1 MSDTNI
7 TQLKIRAEYLR
18 TELNKHNELYY
29 GSDNPAIPDAEY
41 DRLFQELQSI
51 ENQYPE
57 LLIEDSPTKRVGGKA
72 LSFFKSVTHKVPM
85 LSIRTE
91 TEIKAEGAIAFDS
104 RIRKELN
111 DTQLDSLEYITEL
124 KYDGLAINLRYENG
138 LLVQASTRGDGYTG
152 EDVTENVKTIRRIP
166 LRLKASKVAIP
177 EVVEVR
183 GEIYMSREDFN
194 SLNYQQ
200 NHLMHKGDKTA
211 KTFMNPRNAAAGSLR
226 QLDSKVTAKRILSF
240 FAYGAGEISPQ
251 PEHGLFKTHTEL
263 LSTLKSW
270 GIQVS
275 DMIGTA
281 KNAEELIAYHQHVES
296 IRDQLPF
303 EIDGVVYKVN
313 SLSTQKEL
321 GFVSREPRWAVAHKF
336 APQEQITKV
345 LSIDVQVGRTGKLTP
360 VARLHPVLVGGVMVT
375 NATLHNELE
384 AWRKDVRVGDTV
396 VVRRAGDVVP
406 EIVTVLL
413 DRRQADAEQ
422 FTMPR
427 ICPVCNAMAVR
438 EEGEADYR
446 CAGGLNCSAQR
457 KQSILHFVQRKAVE
471 VEGLGDKLVEQL
483 VDSGYVTTLPDLYRL
498 ELESL
503 SSLDRM
509 GDKSAQN
516 ILHALEKSKKTTLS
530 KFLYG
535 LGIRYVGENTS
546 KLLAQHFAKLENIM
560 AASMEQLLT
569 IDDIGPIAAKS
580 IFKYFSLPYNRDM
593 ISELELCG
601 IYWDE
606 NAPISKS
613 DKLSGKTFV
622 LTGTFPTLSREQARE
637 LIETAGG
644 KVSTSVSVK
653 TNYVVAGSE
662 AGSKLTKAQELNLYI
677 LDEVALL
684 AML

>member
-1 MSDTNI
+1 MPDTNI
-7 TQLKIRAEYLR
+7 TQLKTRAEYLC

-29 GSDNPAIPDAEY
+29 SSDNPAIPDAEY
-41 DRLFQELQSI
+41 DKLFQELQSI

-57 LLIEDSPTKRVGGKA
+57 LLIEDSPTKRIGGKA
-72 LSFFKSVTHKVPM
+72 LNFFKSVTHKVPM

-111 DTQLDSLEYITEL
+111 PSQLDSLEYITEL

-166 LRLKASKVAIP
+166 LRLKASEVAIP
-177 EVVEVR
+177 DVVEVR

-194 SLNYQQ
+194 NLNHQQ
-200 NHLMHKGDKTA
+200 NHLMRKGDKTA

-275 DMIGTA
+275 DTIGTA
-281 KNAEELIAYHQHVES
+281 KNAEELMAYHQHVES

-345 LSIDVQVGRTGKLTP
+345 LGIDVQVGRTGKLTP

-422 FTMPR
+422 FIMPS

-446 CAGGLNCSAQR
+446 CVGGLNCSAQR

-498 ELESL
+498 ELETL

-546 KLLAQHFAKLENIM
+546 KLLAQHFVKLENIM
-560 AASMEQLLT
+560 SASIEQLLT

-601 IYWDE
+601 IHWDE
-606 NAPISKS
+606 DVPISKS

-644 KVSTSVSVK
+644 KVSTSVSAK

-662 AGSKLTKAQELNLYI
+662 AGSKLTKAQELNLHI
-677 LDEVALL
+677 LDEVAFL

>member
-1 MSDTNI
+1 
-7 TQLKIRAEYLR
+7 
-18 TELNKHNELYY
+18 
-29 GSDNPAIPDAEY
+29 
-41 DRLFQELQSI
+41 
-51 ENQYPE
+51 
-57 LLIEDSPTKRVGGKA
+57 
-72 LSFFKSVTHKVPM
+72 
-85 LSIRTE
+85 
-91 TEIKAEGAIAFDS
+91 
-104 RIRKELN
+104 
-111 DTQLDSLEYITEL
+111 
-124 KYDGLAINLRYENG
+124 
-138 LLVQASTRGDGYTG
+138 
-152 EDVTENVKTIRRIP
+152 
-166 LRLKASKVAIP
+166 
-177 EVVEVR
+177 
-183 GEIYMSREDFN
+183 MSREDFN
-194 SLNYQQ
+194 SLNHQQ

-240 FAYGAGEISPQ
+240 FAYGAGEIFPQ

-281 KNAEELIAYHQHVES
+281 KNAEELMAYHQHVES

-345 LSIDVQVGRTGKLTP
+345 LGIDVQVGRTGKLTP

-422 FTMPR
+422 FIMPR

-438 EEGEADYR
+438 EESEADYR

-483 VDSGYVTTLPDLYRL
+483 VDGGYVTTLPDLYRL
-498 ELESL
+498 ELKTL

-516 ILHALEKSKKTTLS
+516 ILTALERSKKTTLS

-546 KLLAQHFAKLENIM
+546 KLLAKHFVKLENIM
-560 AASMEQLLT
+560 SASIEQLLT
-569 IDDIGPIAAKS
+569 IDDLGPIAAKS
-580 IFKYFSLPYNRDM
+580 IFKYFSLPHNRDI
-593 ISELELCG
+593 ISELEFCG
-601 IYWDE
+601 IYWNEDV
-606 NAPISKS
+606 PVSKS

-622 LTGTFPTLSREQARE
+622 LTGTFPTLSREQAKE

-677 LDEVALL
+677 LDEVAFL